1 MKEKNLYTQN
11 IVLLGGGGH
20 CKSVLDTLIRNN
32 LYEEIYIT
40 DPHMSVGTVILDK
53 ATVIGNDKALLSL
66 YEKGTRNAFITV
78 GVIEPSPIRK
88 NLYIYAG
95 ELGFHFP
102 NLFDPSAIISSSARF
117 GVDSESGN
125 NGAGIFVG
133 KTAVI
138 NADAAIGECSIIN
151 TAAVIEHECVIGA
164 FTHISVGAILC
175 GHVSVGCN
183 SFIGAGSTV
192 RQGIKI
198 GNNVLVGA
206 NSLILRDV
214 KDGEKVV
221 GIVK

>member
-1 MKEKNLYTQN
+1 MYTQN

-20 CKSVLDTLIRNN
+20 CKSVLDTVIQNDK
-32 LYEEIYIT
+32 YDEIYIT
-40 DPHMSVGTVILDK
+40 DPHIPIETMILGK
-53 ATVIGNDKALLSL
+53 ATVVGNDKVLLSL

-78 GVIEPSPIRK
+78 GVIKPSLIRK
-88 NLYIYAG
+88 NLYVYASK
-95 ELGFHFP
+95 LGFRFP
-102 NLFDPSAIISSSARF
+102 NLIDPSAIVSPFARLE
-117 GVDSESGN
+117 VDTESGN

-133 KTAVI
+133 KLAAI
-138 NADAAIGECSIIN
+138 NAEAVIGECCIIN

-175 GHVSVGCN
+175 GQVSVGYN

-192 RQGIKI
+192 RQGVKI

-206 NSLILRDV
+206 NSLVLRDV